1 MWWGAVKKRAKNT
14 TSGIRDAEGWC
25 RLPVYVAKRGAP
37 KGNRNAEREGFHNRE
52 AKAQRAQYSA
62 VLKSARNMMRE
73 AKLLI
78 LEMRIENR
86 LRS

>member
-1 MWWGAVKKRAKNT
+1 MWWVAVKMRANNT
-14 TSGIRDAEGWC
+14 TSGIRDAEGRC

-62 VLKSARNMMRE
+62 VLKNARNMIKE
-73 AKLLI
+73 AELLL
-78 LEMRIENR
+78 LEIRLENR
-86 LRS
+86 LKP

>member
-1 MWWGAVKKRAKNT
+1 MRKAAKNT
-14 TSGIRDAEGWC
+14 TSGISDAEGRC

-62 VLKSARNMMRE
+62 VLKSARDIMKE
-73 AKLLI
+73 AKLLFREI
-78 LEMRIENR
+78 RLENR
-86 LRS
+86 LKP